1 VWNPKG
7 MEMVKHEIE
16 EYAVAH
22 TTVPSPAVAAL
33 RSETDSNMPIPEMA
47 GGLVESRLLE
57 ALVTATRAT
66 RVLEIGT
73 FTGVTALSI
82 AERLPAGGI
91 VVTLEVDEEHA
102 AIARRHFDA
111 SPVRDRIELVVGNA
125 LEIVQ
130 TLDGPFDVVFID
142 AWKAD
147 YLAYYEAVL
156 PKLADHGVIV
166 ADNVLREGSVLD
178 PAPGDEGAIALV
190 AFADRVQAD
199 DRVDNAMLTVAD
211 GLLLIWKRR
220 S

>member
-1 VWNPKG
+1 
-7 MEMVKHEIE
+7 MVRREIE

-22 TTVPSPAVAAL
+22 TTLPSPAVASL
-33 RSETDSNMPIPEMA
+33 RSETEANMPIPEMA
-47 GGLVESRLLE
+47 GGFVETRLLG
-57 ALVTATRAT
+57 ALLTATRAT

-73 FTGVTALSI
+73 FTGVTALSL
-82 AERLPAGGI
+82 AERLPAGG
-91 VVTLEVDEEHA
+91 VVITLEVDERHA
-102 AIARRHFDA
+102 AVARRHFDA
-111 SPVRDRIELVVGNA
+111 SPFRDRIILVVGNA

-166 ADNVLREGSVLD
+166 ADNVLREGHVLD
-178 PAPGDEGAIALV
+178 PALADEGTIALV
-190 AFADRVQAD
+190 EFADHVQAD
-199 DRVDNAMLTVAD
+199 DRVDNTLLTVAD

-220 S
+220 R